1 MNSVAVQQLG
11 PDTILAQPVLVG
23 QSLTINNPLG
33 FVIEPKML
41 SKVLGHCALYMT
53 THPVIQISVGITER
67 VPSNAP
73 MHRHPGWLEYSI
85 VINTPNSMVYVAAV
99 QRKPT
104 TEVEFHS

>member
-1 MNSVAVQQLG
+1 MNSVAIEEL
-11 PDTILAQPVLVG
+11 TAQAVLTG
-23 QSLTINNPLG
+23 QSLTLINPLG

-41 SKVLGHCALYMT
+41 SKVLGHCALFMT
-53 THPVIQISVGITER
+53 THPVIEIGVGITER

-85 VINTPNSMVYVAAV
+85 VVRTPNSMLYVAAV